1 MNAYISN
8 RKKNRPEFP
17 EDREKFGTEFLD
29 AIGDRI
35 NETAFGRFRQ
45 EGLQKQADLQKKV
58 YESSP
63 PLMQKVINAYTT
75 PNRIEQKIL
84 KGISDATQIDERIS
98 TPLTYAAITGGL
110 KGASKIK
117 PRHLGIKQ
125 TIEPYTPP
133 KGLGKVPRKMVNITD
148 QVDEVFN
155 MPTFKVQDIVK
166 VAKRNKISY
175 KQAEEY
181 LNLKLKG
188 VEPKGTLK
196 PGSSRLSR
204 GYKKGGLFDP
214 NRDDTI
220 MYSSTLSEDPTPP
233 KKRKE
238 RRIGIDVSSNE
249 KIKQSLLKDE
259 QIELPPT
266 YLGGQKEFR
275 DKADFFDVS
284 AAIIGGGKEDMINPA
299 TGKYFDY
306 DRLATTEFGKTEKS
320 KNRAIIFNH
329 IKKNIGAKNI
339 TLEEFNKYADEQVAA
354 ETDLRNAIRLLNLKS
369 YAANRYVD
377 LSPYKTKEEQLAF
390 LGEINR
396 AKRPPKRRRDKET
409 KEFTEDI
416 ESFEARY
423 KIWEM
428 DTAPYQQYT
437 DYKETFDYGHIISAK
452 SGFRMGDMGMNRI
465 SNTEIEAA
473 HNIVSRDPATQ
484 KKIEIL
490 QEGNRERGARRD
502 YLPSIQMMRNTS
514 ATVIED
520 FVKWKANQPGAEG
533 PNLTKILDKF
543 MPREQHDN
551 YLKFVKK
558 RFEERRSVSG
568 SLRQFMEYELGI
580 PYEDYLKF
588 PNRLKLKVKDLYSK
602 DRKESGDVIGM
613 QQYMQGQQYMQEAAD
628 EFINLHHFDKNKRL
642 RTTKEDTQLQDIP
655 KDMFESYVAEDQ
667 PKTYQDLLNEILS
680 YE

>member
-8 RKKNRPEFP
+8 REKNRPKFP

-35 NETAFGRFRQ
+35 NETAFGKFRK
-45 EGLQKQADLQKKV
+45 EGLQKQADLEKKV
-58 YESSP
+58 YESSS
-63 PLMQKVINAYTT
+63 PLMQKVMNAYTT

-98 TPLTYAAITGGL
+98 TPLTYAAITGGV
-110 KGASKIK
+110 KGVSKIK
-117 PRHLGIKQ
+117 PKHLGITQ

-133 KGLGKVPRKMVNITD
+133 KGLGKTPRNMVNITN

-155 MPTFKVQDIVK
+155 MPSLKVQDIVK

-188 VEPKGTLK
+188 AEPKGTLN

-220 MYSSTLSEDPTPP
+220 MYSSTPSEDPTPP

-238 RRIGIDVSSNE
+238 RRIGIDVSTNE
-249 KIKQSLLKDE
+249 KLKQSLLRDE
-259 QIELPPT
+259 QIELPPA
-266 YLGGQKEFR
+266 YLGGPKEFR

-299 TGKYFDY
+299 TGKYFEY
-306 DRLATTEFGKTEKS
+306 DRLATTEFGKVAKS

-329 IKKNIGAKNI
+329 IKENIGAENI
-339 TLEEFNKYADEQVAA
+339 SLEEFNKYADEQVAA

-396 AKRPPKRRRDKET
+396 AKRPPRRRRDKET

-437 DYKETFDYGHIISAK
+437 DYKETFDYGHIIGAK
-452 SGFRMGDMGMNRI
+452 NIHRLQDVGANRI

-543 MPREQHDN
+543 MPRDQHEN

-558 RFEERRSVSG
+558 RFEERRSLSG

-580 PYEDYLKF
+580 PYVDYLKF
-588 PNRLKLKVKDLYSK
+588 PNRLKLKVRALYNKDK
-602 DRKESGDVIGM
+602 KESGDVIGM
-613 QQYMQGQQYMQEAAD
+613 QQYMQGQQWMQEAAD

-655 KDMFESYVAEDQ
+655 KDMFEDYVAEDQ

>member
-1 MNAYISN
+1 MNAYTRN
-8 RKKNRPEFP
+8 RQNNRPSFP

-29 AIGDRI
+29 NIGDRI

-45 EGLQKQADLQKKV
+45 EGLQKQADLQQKV
-58 YESSP
+58 YESSS
-63 PLMQKVINAYTT
+63 PLMQRAMNAYTT
-75 PNRIEQKIL
+75 PNQVEQNIL
-84 KGISDATQIDERIS
+84 GKISDITQIDERIS
-98 TPLTYAAITGGL
+98 TPLTYAAISGGI
-110 KGASKIK
+110 KGVSKIK
-117 PRHLGIKQ
+117 PKNLGITQ
-125 TIEPYTPP
+125 TIEPFTPP
-133 KGLGKVPRKMVNITD
+133 KSVGKVPRKIVNITD
-148 QVDEVFN
+148 QVDDVFN
-155 MPTFKVQDIVK
+155 MPSLKVQDIVK

-188 VEPKGTLK
+188 AEPKGTLN

-220 MYSSTLSEDPTPP
+220 MYSSTPSEDPTPP
-233 KKRKE
+233 KKRK
-238 RRIGIDVSSNE
+238 RKIGDLSSNE

-259 QIELPPT
+259 QIELPAA
-266 YLGGQKEFR
+266 YLGGPKEFR

-299 TGKYFDY
+299 TGQYFEY
-306 DRLATTEFGKTEKS
+306 DRLATTEFGKAAKS
-320 KNRAIIFNH
+320 KNRTIIFDH
-329 IKKNIGAKNI
+329 IKENIGAENI
-339 TLEEFNKYADEQVAA
+339 TLEEFNKYAAEQVAA

-396 AKRPPKRRRDKET
+396 AKRPPRRRRDKET

-452 SGFRMGDMGMNRI
+452 SGFRKQDIGMNRI

-473 HNIVSRDPATQ
+473 HNIVSRDPRTQ
-484 KKIEIL
+484 KIIEIL

-520 FVKWKANQPGAEG
+520 FVKWKSTQPGAEG

-588 PNRLKLKVKDLYSK
+588 PNRLKLKVKALYNK
-602 DRKESGDVIGM
+602 DKEESGDITGM
-613 QQYMQGQQYMQEAAD
+613 QQYMQGQQFMQEAAD
-628 EFINLHHFDKNKRL
+628 EFIGLHHFDKNKRL
-642 RTTKEDTQLQDIP
+642 RTTKEDTQLQDIDDGP
-655 KDMFESYVAEDQ
+655 R
-667 PKTYQDLLNEILS
+667 TLQDLYDILFPD
-680 YE
+680 E